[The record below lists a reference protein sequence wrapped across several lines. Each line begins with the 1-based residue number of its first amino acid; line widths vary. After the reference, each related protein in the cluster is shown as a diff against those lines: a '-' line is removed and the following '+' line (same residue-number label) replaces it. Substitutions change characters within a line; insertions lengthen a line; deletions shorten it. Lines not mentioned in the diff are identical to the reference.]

1 MAERPVRSRVP
12 RAGWPLALG
21 AVLAVTAGCAIGPDF
36 TRPEVPVGEAWQQ
49 APVVTGETIADLPWW
64 QVFTDPVLGDL
75 IRAALAANRDVAI
88 AAARVEEAAAILGFV
103 RADQFPGLR
112 YEAGVTRA
120 ETSEEVAG
128 LPGALATEY
137 RAGAVLAWEI
147 DLWGRLRRSTEA
159 ARAELLATEAARR
172 GVTISLVASVAQQY
186 FTLRDLDN
194 RLAIAERT
202 LAGRRASTQLIATR
216 FAGGVVSQLDLHQAE
231 IEEATAA
238 AAVPAFRRDIVRVE
252 TALAVLLGRPPGPI
266 PRGALLDPAN
276 LPAAV
281 PAGLPAD
288 LLLRRPD
295 LVEAEALAHAQMARV
310 GVAQALRLP
319 TLRLTAAGGLAS
331 SDVDD
336 FTASGANFWSI
347 GGGITGPIFE
357 FGRNVRRVEAERART
372 EQAVLRYEGAVLG
385 ALAEVESALAGV
397 ATFADE
403 YAARRGQVDSARAA
417 ARLSRARYDGGVT
430 SYLEVLDI
438 ERSLFT
444 AELAASQALQ
454 GRYAAL
460 VQLYRAL
467 GGGYPPDEPGA
478 PPPSGR

>member
-1 MAERPVRSRVP
+1 MAERGPFPPAR

-21 AVLAVTAGCAIGPDF
+21 AVVAVTAGCAIGPDF
-36 TRPEVPVGEAWQQ
+36 TRPEVPVGSAWQQ
-49 APVVTGETIADLPWW
+49 APVATTVTIADLPWW
-64 QVFTDPVLGDL
+64 EVFTDPVLGDL

-88 AAARVEEAAAILGFV
+88 AAARVEEAAAVLGFV
-103 RADQFPGLR
+103 RADQFPALR
-112 YEAGVTRA
+112 YEAGATRA
-120 ETSEEVAG
+120 ETSERVAG
-128 LPGALATEY
+128 LPGALGTEY
-137 RAGAVLAWEI
+137 RAAATLAWEI

-238 AAVPAFRRDIVRVE
+238 AAVPAFQREIVRVE
-252 TALAVLLGRPPGPI
+252 TALGVLLGRPPGPI
-266 PRGALLDPAN
+266 PRGALLDPGN
-276 LPAAV
+276 LPAGV

-295 LVEAEALAHAQMARV
+295 LVEAEARAHAQLARV

-331 SDVDD
+331 ADLDD
-336 FTASGANFWSI
+336 FTASGADFWSI
-347 GGGITGPIFE
+347 GGGLTGPIFE

-372 EQAVLRYEGAVLG
+372 EQAVLRYEGAVLN
-385 ALAEVESALAGV
+385 ALAEVESSLAGV

-454 GRYAAL
+454 GRYTAL

-467 GGGYPPDEPGA
+467 GGGYPPEDPS
-478 PPPSGR
+478 PPAPSGR